1 MVARESAYP
10 HRYAS
15 PLGVL
20 RLQLTPRFDEGRLG
34 GWWAPYSH
42 NLTREAA
49 HLVDGFPTE
58 RGRIDR
64 LVYAPPDWDDVL
76 ATEVFTRHGRIK
88 VGYMGASRGNGL
100 VLVRVTGGGIVALGV
115 TWLDQQSLGGRVG

>member
-1 MVARESAYP
+1 MAARESIYP
-10 HRYAS
+10 HRYAA
-15 PLGVL
+15 PLGTL
-20 RLQLTPRFDEGRLG
+20 RLQLSPHFDEGRLG

-49 HLVDGFPTE
+49 HLVDGFPTD

-76 ATEVFTRHGRIK
+76 VTEVFTRHGRIK
-88 VGYMGASRGNGL
+88 VGYMGASRGTGL
-100 VLVRVTGGGIVALGV
+100 VLVRVTGGGIVALGIS
-115 TWLDQQSLGGRVG
+115 WRGEQSLGDSVG

>member
-1 MVARESAYP
+1 MAARESAYP
-10 HRYAS
+10 FRYAA
-15 PLGVL
+15 PLGTL
-20 RLQLTPRFDEGRLG
+20 RLQLTARFDEGHLG

-42 NLTREAA
+42 DLAREAA

-76 ATEVFTRHGRIK
+76 ETEVFTRHGRIK
-88 VGYMGASRGNGL
+88 VGYMGANRGSGL
-100 VLVRVTGGGIVALGV
+100 VLVRVTGAGIVPLGV
-115 TWLDQQSLGGRVG
+115 SWLGTASLGGGVH